1 MFNFLVAYNL
11 IFSTCILCMV
21 SFIVELR
28 MLNNI
33 IYFTFLT
40 ELFFFF
46 FFNDHVL
53 NSGGSILV
61 LLLFRVVKPEYA
73 AT

>member
-1 MFNFLVAYNL
+1 MSRSPINKQTSPIFNCV
-11 IFSTCILCMV
+11 TPV
-21 SFIVELR
+21 SVSLAK
-28 MLNNI
+28 LAPNNI

-40 ELFFFF
+40 ELLFFY
-46 FFNDHVL
+46 NDQVL

-61 LLLFRVVKPEYA
+61 LLLFRVVNPEYA

>member
-1 MFNFLVAYNL
+1 
-11 IFSTCILCMV
+11 MV

-33 IYFTFLT
+33 IYFTFSNS
-40 ELFFFF
+40 FFFF
-46 FFNDHVL
+46 LNDHVL

>member
-33 IYFTFLT
+33 IYFTFLK
-40 ELFFFF
+40 LFL
-46 FFNDHVL
+46 DHVL
-53 NSGGSILV
+53 NSGGSIIV

-73 AT
+73 ST